1 MKNYIIAILGLVL
14 TLNAQAEDLKITSF
28 DSGKLTWSNRVSNAE
43 YRVEWKPT
51 LTDQWQTNDPVF
63 SVTSTS
69 NVTSID
75 IPMFF
80 RVVWVNAPSIRFETL
95 NTGMPLYGLTSFDIN
110 NDDIEDLI
118 FRGQNLSTPDGSYS
132 THSIYFSG
140 TEFVPNPALV
150 GSLIDSNL
158 TWQSSEV
165 MLASRTDFLGAF
177 TSGPWAGVTNA
188 YLPFRLSNNSDYQYG
203 WVHITEHK
211 TVTTLDP
218 IEFPAMI
225 ITQQHL
231 RVESAAYETIPN
243 QPILAGQTE

>member
-14 TLNAQAEDLKITSF
+14 ALSSQAETLKITSF
-28 DSGKLTWSNRVSNAE
+28 DSGKLTWSNRVANAE

-51 LTDQWQTNDPVF
+51 LTDQWQTNNPVF

-69 NVTSID
+69 NVTSIN
-75 IPMFF
+75 IPMYF
-80 RVVWVNAPSIRFETL
+80 RVVWVDAPSIRFETL
-95 NTGMPLYGLTSFDIN
+95 NTGMPLGGLNSFDIN
-110 NDDIEDLI
+110 NDGIEDLI

-132 THSIYFSG
+132 THSVYFSG
-140 TEFVPNPALV
+140 TEFSPNPRPE
-150 GSLIDSNL
+150 GSLVDSNL
-158 TWQSSEV
+158 TWQSSEAL
-165 MLASRTDFLGAF
+165 LASRTDIMGAF

-211 TVTTLDP
+211 TVFTLDP
-218 IEFPAMI
+218 IESPAMT

-243 QPILAGQTE
+243 KPILAGQTE